1 MHIKASESTLLEAPG
16 GELKT
21 VFSKRTARLTGVRM
35 IASGSYVPDNMI
47 TSESMEQRLGLEPGW
62 AKQRTGILE
71 RRHVSDGQATS
82 DLAVEAGRRALH
94 NAGLAPEQIDLLV
107 VGTFTPDYLCPSTA
121 NLVQYR
127 LGVDAPAFDIAAAC
141 SGFMYAMATAAQ
153 YIATGNARY
162 AMVIGADTNS
172 RIVNQNDPKI
182 APLFGDGAGAVILTQ
197 GHQQQGLVAYQ
208 LGSDGSGGPM
218 LYRHTGGSMNELTPE
233 SLAQGRH
240 YLQMDGR
247 NVFKWAVRAV
257 AETMQIVAE
266 AAEISLEDVDY
277 YLLHQANMRILD
289 ATCKTLGISN
299 EKLINNLDRYGNTS
313 AASIP
318 LLIDDLMQAG
328 RLETGDTLMMS
339 GFGGGLTWGTGLFR
353 W

>member
-1 MHIKASESTLLEAPG
+1 MHIQTSESTLLEAPV
-16 GELKT
+16 GELRT

-35 IASGSYVPDNMI
+35 IATGSYVPEVVI
-47 TSESMEQRLGLEPGW
+47 ESETLEARLGLEPGW
-62 AKQRTGILE
+62 TRQRTGILE
-71 RRHVSDGQATS
+71 RRYASENQATS
-82 DLAVEAGRRALH
+82 DLAVEAGRRAMAS
-94 NAGLAPEQIDLLV
+94 AGLSPEQIDLLV

-127 LGVDAPAFDIAAAC
+127 LGIDAPAFDIAAAC
-141 SGFMYAMATAAQ
+141 SGFMYAMTTAAQ
-153 YIATGNARY
+153 FVATGNARY
-162 AMVIGADTNS
+162 ALVIGADVNS
-172 RIVNQNDPKI
+172 RIVNPNDKKV

-218 LYRHTGGSMNELTPE
+218 LDRHSGGSVHQLTPE
-233 SLAQGRH
+233 AIIQGKH
-240 YLQMDGR
+240 FLQMDGR

-266 AAEISLEDVDY
+266 AAEISLDDVDY

-289 ATCKTLGISN
+289 ATCETLKISKD
-299 EKLINNLDRYGNTS
+299 KLVNNIARYGNTS

-318 LLIDDLMQAG
+318 LLIDELVQAG
-328 RLETGDTLMMS
+328 RIETGDTLMMS
-339 GFGGGLTWGTGLFR
+339 GFGAGLTWGTGLFR